1 MAIDL
6 GEWVL
11 SHLKADTT
19 VTSLVMDAA
28 VGFIESG
35 ELMSKD
41 VEEAERIRLESDAT
55 LGTLTLRVLV
65 QDTGEYQFEGDI
77 FARCSV
83 FVLDRRKGYRNIR
96 AVREAILSSVVAR
109 SVNLTRDAYI
119 VKLRH
124 MGRSGHATMQ
134 NFDLEYERIDLQGQI
149 LALEPDIY
157 T

>member
-1 MAIDL
+1 MATDL

-11 SHLKADTT
+11 DHLRTDTN
-19 VTSLVMDAA
+19 VTSLVMDADA
-28 VGFIESG
+28 GIIESG

-41 VEEAERIRLESDAT
+41 VEEAERERLEDDDT
-55 LGTLTLRVLV
+55 LGTLALRVLV

-83 FVLDRRKGYRNIR
+83 FVFDRRKAYRNIR
-96 AVREAILSSVVAR
+96 AVREAILSSLVSK
-109 SVNLTRDAYI
+109 SVPLTRDAYI

-124 MGRSGHATMQ
+124 MGRSGHATME
-134 NFDLEYERIDLQGQI
+134 NFDLEYERIDVQGQI
-149 LALEPDIY
+149 LALEPDRY